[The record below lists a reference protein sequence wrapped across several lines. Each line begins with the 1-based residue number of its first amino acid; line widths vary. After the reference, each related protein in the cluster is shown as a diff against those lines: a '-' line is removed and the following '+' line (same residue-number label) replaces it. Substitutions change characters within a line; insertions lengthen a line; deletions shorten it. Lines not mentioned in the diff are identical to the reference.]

1 MIFIRKLKPP
11 SELDELKRSSED
23 RGLTENEA
31 YNTLR
36 NPLKQRVR
44 DLLVKEQGHLCA
56 YCMRRIPDER
66 ISDDDENL
74 ADVYI
79 EHWQARSL
87 QNDSGFNKSLD
98 YNNMLAV
105 CSGNE
110 KVKERVGR
118 HKKRFLTC
126 DKKRENRRLKVNP
139 LDAALMATIFYSAD
153 GFIKSSDSEIED
165 DLNIRL
171 NLNCNEEAVTLP
183 KNRKAALD
191 VVQEQL
197 SNMEGDYVS
206 NCKELLGIWEAEE
219 DFKTPY
225 VGIIIW
231 WLKFEISKI
240 EAV

>member
-1 MIFIRKLKPP
+1 MIFIKKLAAPP
-11 SELDELKRSSED
+11 ELEELKRSAEAKC
-23 RGLTENEA
+23 LTENEA
-31 YNTLR
+31 YNALR

-44 DLLVKEQGHLCA
+44 DLLAKEQGHLCA

-66 ISDDDENL
+66 ISENDVSL

-87 QNDSGFNKSLD
+87 QNDDGCNKSLD

-110 KVKERVGR
+110 KVKERAGR

-126 DKKRENRRLKVNP
+126 DKKREDKQLKVNP
-139 LDAALMATIFYSAD
+139 LDAVTMATIFYSAE
-153 GFIKSSDSEIED
+153 GIIKSSDSEIEE

-197 SNMEGDYVS
+197 ANMKGNYIS
-206 NCKELLGIWEAEE
+206 NCRDLLGIWETEE
-219 DFKTPY
+219 DPKTPY

-231 WLKFEISKI
+231 WLRNEISKTK
-240 EAV
+240 